1 VTRSEYTRSAT
12 AIGLAIQADSASGY
26 RLREMFTRDFG
37 VWREGQGGERMIFDP
52 IFSRGTRLPSA
63 GDPPLS
69 VSRVYRPVH
78 NIGDFRYIE
87 ASHLGNQGEPAGDI
101 AVWDEIL
108 FPFDPALRHTTSLE
122 GLPVTR
128 SQAVAAEEIEE
139 SYACDSAGVVKV
151 TIRNLTSSYSREF
164 RLGRWSGKTAVVA
177 PSAGKRARRA
187 AT

>member
-1 VTRSEYTRSAT
+1 
-12 AIGLAIQADSASGY
+12 
-26 RLREMFTRDFG
+26 MFTRDFG

-52 IFSRGTRLPSA
+52 IFLRGTRLPSA
-63 GDPPLS
+63 GDPPLA
-69 VSRVYRPVH
+69 VNRVYRPVH

-87 ASHLGNQGEPAGDI
+87 ASHLGKQGEPAGDI
-101 AVWDEIL
+101 AVLDEIL

-139 SYACDSAGVVKV
+139 SYACDAAGVVKV

-164 RLGRWSGKTAVVA
+164 SLGRWSGKAAVVA
-177 PSAGKRARRA
+177 PSAAKRTRRA

>member
-1 VTRSEYTRSAT
+1 MQLFDPA
-12 AIGLAIQADSASGY
+12 G
-26 RLREMFTRDFG
+26 REMFTRDFG

-52 IFSRGTRLPSA
+52 IFARGTRLPSA

-69 VSRVYRPVH
+69 VNRLYKPVH

-87 ASHLGNQGEPAGDI
+87 ASHLGTQGEPAGDI

-108 FPFDPALRHTTSLE
+108 FPFDPALRHATSLE
-122 GLPVTR
+122 SVPVLR
-128 SQAVAAEEIEE
+128 SEIVVSEEIEE
-139 SYACDSAGVVKV
+139 SYACDATGVVKV

-164 RLGRWSGKTAVVA
+164 SLGRWSGKAAVVA
-177 PSAGKRARRA
+177 PSAGKRVRRA